1 MNVPLRNNFPRQ
13 AILRG
18 VGTFGAIMDQRVRD
32 TRGPLVF
39 HTVPA
44 AVGAQSRLGI
54 SIGRRVGNAVA
65 RNRIKRLLRESFRL
79 ARNDWPAAY
88 DVVVVVRPHKPLAL
102 IDYQQ
107 HLSAGIAKIH
117 KVWTSRSK
125 APS

>member
-1 MNVPLRNNFPRQ
+1 MDTNPRNTFPRQ

-18 VGTFGAIMDQRVRD
+18 VGTFGAIMDERVRD

-39 HTVPA
+39 HAAPA
-44 AVGAQSRLGI
+44 AAGAQSRLGI

-88 DVVVVVRPHKPLAL
+88 DVVVVVRPHKPFELAN
-102 IDYQQ
+102 YQEM
-107 HLSAGIAKIH
+107 LAAGIAKIH
-117 KVWTSRSK
+117 KVWASRAK
-125 APS
+125 APG